1 MKLLMLLDLLVL
13 DLEQDMLLMDKLV
26 NQQHRL
32 GLLNPHNLGLGDQ
45 RTFQLLSQ
53 LHQRLL
59 LLLMLKLGKLQ
70 VLRVFQRNQPLTLLV
85 LMGIGMSQ

>member
-45 RTFQLLSQ
+45 RTLKLLSQ

>member
-1 MKLLMLLDLLVL
+1 MVG
-13 DLEQDMLLMDKLV
+13 LEQDMLLMDKLV

-45 RTFQLLSQ
+45 RNFQLLSQ
-53 LHQRLL
+53 SHQRLL

-70 VLRVFQRNQPLTLLV
+70 VLQVFQRNQPLKLLVLLLV
-85 LMGIGMSQ
+85 LMGMSQ